1 MGEVNDE
8 YVNVKDALHRIGG
21 SMDLYKRLL
30 TQFTGTDHI
39 GPLKAALDSGDA
51 EDACRKLHALKG
63 VSANLSLVKLSEISA
78 ALEYMVKDGVDHTTL
93 FEELKDVYDITSQQ
107 IAEII

>member
-1 MGEVNDE
+1 MDKVNDE

-30 TQFTGTDHI
+30 TQFTNGDHI
-39 GPLKAALDSGDA
+39 GPLEAALGSGDT
-51 EDACRKLHALKG
+51 EDASRKLHALKG
-63 VSANLSLVKLSEISA
+63 VSANLSLVKLSEIA
-78 ALEYMVKDGVDHTTL
+78 AGLEYMVKDGVDHTVL
-93 FEELKDVYDITSQQ
+93 FGELKSVYDITLKQ

>member
-1 MGEVNDE
+1 MDIISDE
-8 YVNVKDALHRIGG
+8 YVDVNDALRRIGG

-30 TQFTGTDHI
+30 GQFAGGDHI
-39 GPLKAALDSGDA
+39 GPLEAAFESGDS
-51 EDACRKLHALKG
+51 EDASRKLHALKG
-63 VSANLSLVKLSEISA
+63 VSANLSLIKLSEIAS

-93 FEELKDVYDITSQQ
+93 FEELKGVYDITLQQ